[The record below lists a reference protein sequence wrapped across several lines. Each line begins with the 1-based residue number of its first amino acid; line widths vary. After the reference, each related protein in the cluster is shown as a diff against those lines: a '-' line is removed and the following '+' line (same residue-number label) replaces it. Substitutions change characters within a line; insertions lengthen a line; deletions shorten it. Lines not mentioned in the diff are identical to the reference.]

1 MDELK
6 NVDAK
11 YVKKVSEDVIKEI
24 SNLIIG
30 KEDVIRQVL
39 YALFCEGHVL
49 LEDVPGVGKTMLA
62 KAFSTVFGLTSGRVQ
77 CTSDLL
83 PSDILGVNIYNQV
96 KGEFTFRP
104 GPVNNNIVLVDE
116 INRANPKTQSALLEC
131 MEERQISSDGVTI
144 PVPRP
149 FMIIATQNPI
159 EYEGTFS
166 LPEAQLDRFFLKA
179 SIGYPDFDSEFSIL
193 DQKESQKDKLVKPLD
208 PLPDLMAIR
217 EFVENVFVEEGVK
230 KYIVSLVRAT
240 REDSAVFLGSSPR
253 GSIAL
258 QHAAKAVA
266 AIEGRDYVI
275 PDDVKKVVHPILE
288 HRIRL
293 SYSDSSSIS
302 SFLDKIMN
310 SVSVP
315 I

>member
-1 MDELK
+1 MGNITAE
-6 NVDAK
+6 
-11 YVKKVSEDVIKEI
+11 YVKKVSEDVIKEV

-30 KEDVIRQVL
+30 KGDVIRQVL

-62 KAFSTVFGLTSGRVQ
+62 KAFGTVLGLTTGRVQ

-83 PSDILGVNIYNQV
+83 PSDVLGVNIYNQA

-131 MEERQISSDGVTI
+131 MEERQITSDGVTM

-166 LPEAQLDRFFLKA
+166 LPEAQLDRFFLKT
-179 SIGYPDFDSEFSIL
+179 SIGYPDFDSEFAIL
-193 DQKESQKDKLVKPLD
+193 DQKDSQKDKLVKTLN
-208 PLPDLMAIR
+208 PLPDLIAIR
-217 EFVENVFVEEGVK
+217 EFVENIYVEEGVK

-240 REDSAVFLGSSPR
+240 REEASVFLGSSPR

-266 AIEGRDYVI
+266 AIDGRDYVI

>member
-62 KAFSTVFGLTSGRVQ
+62 KAFSTVFGLTNGRVQ